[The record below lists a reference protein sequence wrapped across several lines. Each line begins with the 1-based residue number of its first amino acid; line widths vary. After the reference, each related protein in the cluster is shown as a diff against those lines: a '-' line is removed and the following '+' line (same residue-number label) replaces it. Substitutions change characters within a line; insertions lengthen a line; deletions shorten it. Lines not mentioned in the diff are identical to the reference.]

1 MLQTFLNVILDGVL
15 SGRLFIIYLS
25 CLFLF
30 LCVNENKKKIV
41 KYNNFLLLMAQP
53 SVAAVQRLKKEYQS
67 ILKERPPFIQA
78 HPHKDNLLTWHYAIE
93 V

>member
-1 MLQTFLNVILDGVL
+1 
-15 SGRLFIIYLS
+15 
-25 CLFLF
+25 
-30 LCVNENKKKIV
+30 
-41 KYNNFLLLMAQP
+41 MATP
-53 SVAAVQRLKKEYQS
+53 SVASIQRLKKEYQS